1 MSGVSVLSR
10 DLVPVGATWVM
21 AGRSTGR
28 SRTQLEDVGAN
39 DPLKIRSNDSKWLE
53 DRRSNGDSIIMYTM
67 WSGEDPTIRQRS
79 ESLLQSL
86 QGDSTVRVGRAGGGR
101 WSGGSSAGRSALAG
115 AGWSGGNWACRQGAG
130 RVGAGGFR
138 QASPIA
144 SGTGGRGPGRWC
156 RAEIGAHVER
166 AAVKWLAGA
175 CQSRVGGGRVDS
187 RGVPK
192 DVGAGGVREGVG
204 RAAGGRDPD
213 GTGGVGRTGTGL
225 AGPGRIGLQMAPG
238 VGGRRAAVGWLGGCR
253 AEVGMD
259 GCRAAG

>member
-1 MSGVSVLSR
+1 M
-10 DLVPVGATWVM
+10 AT
-21 AGRSTGR
+21 AGLCIRCG
-28 SRTQLEDVGAN
+28 LG
-39 DPLKIRSNDSKWLE
+39 KIRQPP
-53 DRRSNGDSIIMYTM
+53 RSVSRGVGS
-67 WSGEDPTIRQRS
+67 SGGRCR
-79 ESLLQSL
+79 LLS
-86 QGDSTVRVGRAGGGR
+86 GGWVGRAGGGR

-115 AGWSGGNWACRQGAG
+115 AGWSGGNWACRQGTG

-156 RAEIGAHVER
+156 PAEIGAHVER

-187 RGVPK
+187 RGGPK

-213 GTGGVGRTGTGL
+213 GTGGVGRTGTDR

>member
-1 MSGVSVLSR
+1 
-10 DLVPVGATWVM
+10 M
-21 AGRSTGR
+21 AGRSPGRSRQRSTTGRSTTGR
-28 SRTQLEDVGAN
+28 SRSYRTGPYKWPQHNCIRCGLG
-39 DPLKIRSNDSKWLE
+39 KI
-53 DRRSNGDSIIMYTM
+53 
-67 WSGEDPTIRQRS
+67 
-79 ESLLQSL
+79 LQSSDPRSVSRGVGSSGGQCRL
-86 QGDSTVRVGRAGGGR
+86 LSGGWVGRAGGGR

-115 AGWSGGNWACRQGAG
+115 AGWSGGNWACRQGTG

-156 RAEIGAHVER
+156 PAEIGAHVER

-204 RAAGGRDPD
+204 R
-213 GTGGVGRTGTGL
+213 TGTHR

>member
-1 MSGVSVLSR
+1 M
-10 DLVPVGATWVM
+10 
-21 AGRSTGR
+21 
-28 SRTQLEDVGAN
+28 
-39 DPLKIRSNDSKWLE
+39 
-53 DRRSNGDSIIMYTM
+53 
-67 WSGEDPTIRQRS
+67 
-79 ESLLQSL
+79 
-86 QGDSTVRVGRAGGGR
+86 GRAGGGR

-115 AGWSGGNWACRQGAG
+115 AGWSGGNWACRQGTG

-144 SGTGGRGPGRWC
+144 WGRGGRGPGRWC
-156 RAEIGAHVER
+156 PAEIGAHVER

-175 CQSRVGGGRVDS
+175 CQSRVGSGRVDS
-187 RGVPK
+187 RVVPT
-192 DVGAGGVREGVG
+192 DVGAGGIREGVG

-213 GTGGVGRTGTGL
+213 GTGGVGRTGTHR

-238 VGGRRAAVGWLGGCR
+238 VGGRRPAVGWLGGCR